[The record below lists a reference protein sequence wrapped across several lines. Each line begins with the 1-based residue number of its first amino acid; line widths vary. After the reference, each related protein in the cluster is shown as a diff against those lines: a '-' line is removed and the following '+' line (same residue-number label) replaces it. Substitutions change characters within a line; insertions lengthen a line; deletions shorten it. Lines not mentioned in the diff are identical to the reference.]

1 MPLLRRSFVR
11 RSLLS
16 WAVLDP
22 STLCHLPGSTVFWTS
37 HCVWTEFLVT
47 GLPGGTTSHMPP
59 ASVYL
64 MPSQDVSPVES
75 EHTLLMVHGR
85 LQALCPGSNENSIPV
100 IQGPPSPHCLPY
112 RKRGSHSVPI
122 PTVTHYLR
130 TSPFSAQTPC
140 PHALSAFHCSP
151 CPCGPPW
158 GICFSISL
166 FLQVDSAQPES
177 PSPSWTHSK
186 CLIIAPS
193 QLTCH
198 LLREAPAKPT
208 LRSELASV
216 HDCHSTP

>member
-1 MPLLRRSFVR
+1 MDISHCASLLQAWGLLTFHHQTFCMMRSGGEAPVPLLRRSFER

-47 GLPGGTTSHMPP
+47 GLPGGTTSHILP

-100 IQGPPSPHCLPY
+100 IQGPPL
-112 RKRGSHSVPI
+112 
-122 PTVTHYLR
+122 PTV
-130 TSPFSAQTPC
+130 C
-140 PHALSAFHCSP
+140 PIGKEGAIL
-151 CPCGPPW
+151 
-158 GICFSISL
+158 
-166 FLQVDSAQPES
+166 S
-177 PSPSWTHSK
+177 PS
-186 CLIIAPS
+186 
-193 QLTCH
+193 
-198 LLREAPAKPT
+198 LLSPT
-208 LRSELASV
+208 TYAQVLSV
-216 HDCHSTP
+216 HRRPVHMPSLPFTAHLVPAVRHGGYALA